1 MDSCLFCKI
10 IDKKIPASI
19 VYENEDVL
27 AFEDISPQAPV
38 HILIIPKTHISSPG
52 EINKGNNIIAGKIT
66 SAAAEI
72 AAERSIKD
80 YRLVMNCGEEAGQS
94 VFHLHMHLLAGRK
107 MGWPPG

>member
-10 IDKKIPASI
+10 IDKKIPAKT
-19 VYENEDVL
+19 VFENDDVL
-27 AFEDISPQAPV
+27 AFDDINPQAPV

-52 EINKGNNIIAGKIT
+52 EINNSNSSIAGKLT

-72 AAERSIKD
+72 AEERSIKD
-80 YRLVMNCGEEAGQS
+80 YRLVMNCGEDAGQT